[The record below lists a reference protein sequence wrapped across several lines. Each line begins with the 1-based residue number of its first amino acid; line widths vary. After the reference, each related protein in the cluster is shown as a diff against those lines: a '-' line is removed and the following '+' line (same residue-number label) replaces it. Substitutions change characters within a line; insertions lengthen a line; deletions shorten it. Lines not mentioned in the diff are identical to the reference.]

1 MEQIEIKFEKIKKF
15 FPGCRA
21 LDDVSFEVKKG
32 EVHAL
37 LGENGAGKSTLLNI
51 LHGNLRQD
59 SGQVWIEG
67 KPVSFRSPYDA
78 ICGGI
83 AKVHQEISV
92 IPDMTVTQNLMLGRE
107 KVRGGFLCRREMT
120 QQVKGILEKVRL
132 QVDPSERIGNL
143 STGELQLLQI
153 AKAISMDAKIISF
166 DEPTASLSKSETG
179 ILFDLIED
187 LKQNGVTILYVS
199 HRLDEI
205 FQIADRCTILRDGK
219 YINTF
224 VTGCTTK
231 DQLIQNMVGR
241 NAQMFAKRKSPSQA
255 DFSQVVLEVND
266 LCSEGS
272 FQNVSFSVHRGEILG
287 FYGLVGAQRTQ
298 VMRAIF
304 GADPI
309 GGGTISIHGKPVK
322 ISSPAEAIRNGIG
335 LLPENRKE
343 EGFIR
348 EFSNTDNIALAS
360 LKRFERMGLIRFD
373 EKRKN
378 AVELEEKVHVR
389 PPDPAFRTAN
399 LSGGNQQKVVL
410 AKWLSSRVDIMIFDE
425 PTKGIDVGA
434 KEEIYAL
441 MEELVAEGK
450 SILLVSSDQT
460 EAIGMSDRLII
471 MHAGRIVKELGRGE
485 FDEKQ
490 IVTYALGGK

>member
-1 MEQIEIKFEKIKKF
+1 MEQVEIKFEKIKKI

-21 LDDVSFEVKKG
+21 LDDVSFDVKKG

-51 LHGNLRQD
+51 LHGNLVQD
-59 SGQVWIEG
+59 SGQVWISG
-67 KPVSFRSPYDA
+67 QPVSFHSPYDA
-78 ICGGI
+78 ICAGI

-92 IPDMTVTQNLMLGRE
+92 IPDMTVMQNLMLGRE
-107 KVRGGFLCRREMT
+107 KVSGGFLCRAEMT
-120 QQVKGILEKVRL
+120 REVKKILTKVHL
-132 QVDPSERIGNL
+132 HADPSERVANL

-153 AKAISMDAKIISF
+153 AKAISIDAKIISF

-179 ILFDLIED
+179 ILFEIIED
-187 LKQNGVTILYVS
+187 LKRNGVTILYVS

-205 FQIADRCTILRDGK
+205 FQIADRCTILRDGR
-219 YINTF
+219 YIGTF
-224 VTGCTTK
+224 ETKSTTK

-241 NAQMFAKRKSPSQA
+241 NAQMFAKRKFPSQA
-255 DFSQVVLEVND
+255 DLSQTVLRVD
-266 LCSEGS
+266 HLSGKDS
-272 FQNVSFSVHRGEILG
+272 FEDVCFSVHKGEILG

-309 GGGTISIHGKPVK
+309 SSGTIFIREKPVR
-322 ISSPAEAIRNGIG
+322 ISSPAQAIRKGIG
-335 LLPENRKE
+335 LLPENRKT
-343 EGFIR
+343 EGFVK
-348 EFSNTDNIALAS
+348 EFSNMDNIALAS
-360 LKRFERMGLIRFD
+360 LKRFEHLGFLRFD

-389 PPDPAFRTAN
+389 PPDPSFATVN
-399 LSGGNQQKVVL
+399 LSGGNQQKIVL
-410 AKWLSSRVDIMIFDE
+410 AKWLSSKVDIMIFDE

-460 EAIGMSDRLII
+460 EVIGMSDRII
-471 MHAGRIVKELGRGE
+471 VMHAGKVIKQLERSE
-485 FDEKQ
+485 FDETR
-490 IVTYALGGK
+490 IVTYALGGE

>member
-1 MEQIEIKFEKIKKF
+1 MEQIEIKFEKIKKY

-59 SGQVWIEG
+59 SGQVWISGE
-67 KPVSFRSPYDA
+67 PISFRSPYDA

-107 KVRGGFLCRREMT
+107 KVVGGFLRRKEME
-120 QQVKGILEKVRL
+120 QEVKKILERVHL
-132 QVDPSERIGNL
+132 QVDPAERMGNL

-166 DEPTASLSKSETG
+166 DEPTASLSKSETSVLFG
-179 ILFDLIED
+179 IIES
-187 LKQNGVTILYVS
+187 LKKSGVTILYVS

-205 FQIADRCTILRDGK
+205 FQIADRCTILRDGR

-224 VTGCTTK
+224 QTKSTTK

-241 NAQMFAKRKSPSQA
+241 NAQMFAKRKAPSQA
-255 DFSQVVLEVND
+255 DDSCVVLEVEN

-272 FQNVSFSVHRGEILG
+272 FQQISFSLHRGEILG

-309 GGGTISIHGKPVK
+309 DKGRILIGGKPVK
-322 ISSPAEAIRNGIG
+322 ISSPAQAIRRGIG

-343 EGFIR
+343 EGFVR

-360 LKRFERMGLIRFD
+360 LKRFERMGLIST
-373 EKRKN
+373 EAKRKN
-378 AVELEEKVHVR
+378 AVALEEKVHVR
-389 PPDPAFRTAN
+389 PPDPSFRTAN
-399 LSGGNQQKVVL
+399 LSGGNQQKIVL
-410 AKWLSSRVDIMIFDE
+410 AKWLSSKVDIMIFDE

-450 SILLVSSDQT
+450 SIILVSSDQT
-460 EAIGMSDRLII
+460 ETIGMSDRLVI
-471 MHAGRIVKELGRGE
+471 MHAGRIVKVLERGE